1 MILFEGKGCIEAGK
15 ACGRGSCNRVTGVG
29 IFLFLLVHILDTS
42 FLLLGPELY
51 NRVMQLYRH
60 PLFLVGEVV
69 LLAMVLYHALNG
81 VRIIIVDFWPESTV
95 LQRGIFCAVMAL
107 FTAIFVPS
115 AYVMLGR
122 LFE

>member
-1 MILFEGKGCIEAGK
+1 MWSWLLH
-15 ACGRGSCNRVTGVG
+15 RVTGVG

-81 VRIIIVDFWPESTV
+81 VRIIIVYFWPESTV
-95 LQRGIFCAVMAL
+95 LQRGIFYAVMAL

>member
-1 MILFEGKGCIEAGK
+1 MY
-15 ACGRGSCNRVTGVG
+15 RGGLGMWSWLLHRVTGVG
-29 IFLFLLVHILDTS
+29 VLIFLLIHILDTA

-51 NRVMQLYRH
+51 NRVMALYRH
-60 PLFLVGEVV
+60 PLFLVGEV
-69 LLAMVLYHALNG
+69 LLVAMVLYHALNG

-95 LQRGIFCAVMAL
+95 LQRGMFYAVMVL
-107 FTAIFVPS
+107 FAAIFVPS

>member
-1 MILFEGKGCIEAGK
+1 M
-15 ACGRGSCNRVTGVG
+15 GSWLLHRVTGVG
-29 IFLFLLVHILDTS
+29 VLIFLFIHILDTA
-42 FLLLGPELY
+42 FLILGPELY

-69 LLAMVLYHALNG
+69 LVAMVLYHALNG

-95 LQRGIFCAVMAL
+95 LQREIFYSLMAL
-107 FTAIFVPS
+107 FAAIFVPS
-115 AYVMLGR
+115 AYVMLSR